1 MALTQE
7 QIVTA
12 LDVLHKRGET
22 PTVRSVRDVLGTGS
36 LGTINRLMREVMSG
50 TPEPEKRTELPA
62 ELLRALREAFE
73 KQARE
78 IREQGEEERRSERQ
92 KLILLEDESTRLE
105 ANLEEV
111 MREAALR
118 TEELQKGEGR
128 IAEIRLIS
136 EGLRLE
142 LEQERA
148 ERLRAEKQA
157 SVLEGERK
165 GLAGQIE
172 DLQARLNAATA
183 RIEHL
188 VQENASERTTQDGRP
203 QTRKPGKRASS
214 EKTLH

>member
-12 LDVLHKRGET
+12 LDVLRKRGET

-36 LGTINRLMREVMSG
+36 FGTISRLMREIMSG
-50 TPEPEKRTELPA
+50 TPEPEGRTEIPA
-62 ELLRALREAFE
+62 ELLRGIREAFE
-73 KQARE
+73 KQSRE
-78 IREQGEEERRSERQ
+78 IREQCKEERQSERE
-92 KLILLEDESTRLE
+92 KLILLEEENVRLETRLE
-105 ANLEEV
+105 EAR
-111 MREAALR
+111 READLH

-128 IAEIRLIS
+128 IAEIRLLS
-136 EGLRLE
+136 EGLRME

-165 GLAGQIE
+165 GLSVQIE

-183 RIEHL
+183 RIDSL
-188 VQENASERTTQDGRP
+188 VQENAGERMIQNGTPR
-203 QTRKPGKRASS
+203 TRKPGKGASS
-214 EKTLH
+214 

>member
-1 MALTQE
+1 MALTPE

-36 LGTINRLMREVMSG
+36 LGTISRLMREVTSG
-50 TPEPEKRTELPA
+50 TPEPETRTELPA
-62 ELLRALREAFE
+62 ELLRGLREAFE

-78 IREQGEEERRSERQ
+78 IRGQVEEERRSERQ
-92 KLILLEDESTRLE
+92 RLILLEDENTRLE
-105 ANLEEV
+105 TRLEEAK
-111 MREAALR
+111 REAALR

-128 IAEIRLIS
+128 IAEIRVLS
-136 EGLRLE
+136 EGLRMD

-172 DLQARLNAATA
+172 DLRARLNAATA
-183 RIEHL
+183 RIENL
-188 VQENASERTTQDGRP
+188 VQEKAGERKTQNGNPRI
-203 QTRKPGKRASS
+203 RKPGKSS
-214 EKTLH
+214 S